1 MADLVPELE
10 IEETKGE
17 AGIGVPP
24 WVVVMGVA
32 NCMLREEFRDM
43 IELDLFSVL
52 NRFVL
57 EVLIEHTSRLLS
69 SSMVV
74 GVREGVTTSS

>member
-1 MADLVPELE
+1 MADLVPGLDM
-10 IEETKGE
+10 EETNGE

-32 NCMLREEFRDM
+32 SCMLRDEFRDM
-43 IELDLFSVL
+43 IELDLLRAL